1 MRFASLGSGSRGN
14 ALIVEVAATRVM
26 LDCGFTLRETEL
38 RLSRLGLDGSMLS
51 GILITHEHDDHYG
64 GVFPLARRHGLTVY
78 ATHGTW
84 RALENK
90 VPPEV
95 RRVTIDSHSA
105 FAIGEVEVQPYP
117 VPHDAREPS
126 QFVLGDGV
134 RRLGVLTDA
143 GCATAHMV
151 EVLSRCHGLVL
162 ECNHDREM
170 LEKGPYPPRLKQR
183 ISSNL
188 GHLENGAAS
197 QLLAALDTSLLQHII
212 AAHLSETNN
221 RPELARA
228 ALARALDCDPDW
240 IGIAGQGEGFTWRE
254 LSW

>member
-1 MRFASLGSGSRGN
+1 MMRFASLGSGSGGN
-14 ALIVEVAATRVM
+14 ALVVEAGATRVL
-26 LDCGFTLRETEL
+26 LDCGFTQRETERRL
-38 RLSRLGLDGSMLS
+38 RRLGLDGSGLS
-51 GILITHEHDDHYG
+51 AILITHEHDDHYG
-64 GVFPLARRHGLTVY
+64 GAFPLARRHGLAVY

-84 RALENK
+84 RALEHK
-90 VPPEV
+90 APRDL

-126 QFVLGDGV
+126 QFVLGDGAHRV
-134 RRLGVLTDA
+134 GVLTDA
-143 GCATAHMV
+143 GCVTAHMV

-183 ISSNL
+183 ISGKL
-188 GHLENGAAS
+188 GHLENEAAS
-197 QLLAALDTSLLQHII
+197 QLLAALDTSRLQHVI

-221 RPELARA
+221 LPELARV
-228 ALARALDCDPDW
+228 ALARALNCDPHW
-240 IGIAGQGEGFTWRE
+240 IGVADQEEGFGWCE
-254 LSW
+254 IG